1 MTVVLRSGSQSGL
14 GSTVLE
20 QGLPAS
26 TTKKKSFL
34 AGGLASEESLG
45 LRDPLA

>member
-1 MTVVLRSGSQSGL
+1 MTVVLRSGSQSSL

-26 TTKKKSFL
+26 KNKKSFL